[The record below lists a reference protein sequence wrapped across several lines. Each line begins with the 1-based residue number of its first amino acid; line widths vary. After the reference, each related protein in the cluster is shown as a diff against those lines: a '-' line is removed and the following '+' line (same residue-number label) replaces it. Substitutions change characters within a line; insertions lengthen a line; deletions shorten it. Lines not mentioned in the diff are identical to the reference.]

1 MRKRSSHFGISM
13 SLVLLF
19 SFVAA
24 TTFLPS
30 AASGLPF
37 QYGSWV
43 TKFAQGKPIVSS
55 DPPVSPADAPHGI
68 EGTWRV
74 DGVFS
79 GGNTDQALFTFG
91 AGRDNLGVVTHSDN
105 LFFTAAP
112 SCLPAQG
119 VWKKG
124 PGKNS
129 FVATDEGFCFDTFNN
144 FAPAGK
150 IQFRTTVTVD
160 DHWTTFTGNTHLVAF
175 DPDGNM
181 VFEDTGTLQGTRMA
195 VVGP

>member
-1 MRKRSSHFGISM
+1 MRKRSSRLGISM
-13 SLVLLF
+13 SLSLLL
-19 SFVAA
+19 SVVAL
-24 TTFLPS
+24 TMFLPS
-30 AASGLPF
+30 AATGLPF
-37 QYGSWV
+37 QYGSWA
-43 TKFAQGKPIVSS
+43 TKFAQGKPTVVS
-55 DPPVSPADAPHGI
+55 DAPVPPADAPHGI

-74 DGVFS
+74 AGTFDS
-79 GGNTDQALFTFG
+79 GNSDQALFTFG

-129 FVATDEGFCFDTFNN
+129 FVATDEGFCFDTFSN
-144 FAPAGK
+144 FAPAGR
-150 IQFRTTVTVD
+150 IQFRTVVTVD
-160 DHWTTFTGNTHLVAF
+160 DHWTTLTGQTHLVAF
-175 DPDGNM
+175 DPDGNI
-181 VFEDTGTLQGTRMA
+181 VFEDDGTLQGTRMA